1 MTQEIQKSDW
11 RSFFDKLSKEKF
23 GWETNV
29 QVLSDA
35 TGANMLAEGLP
46 FNGITYEENEEGAS
60 VEIITGKTAEKHDS
74 HTVLDPQ
81 KVAFQ
86 PNDADTG
93 GTLDIEDSSGAK
105 TLVSFLSEPGKKSRD
120 AASG

>member
-11 RSFFDKLSKEKF
+11 RSFFDKLSKEKL

-35 TGANMLAEGLP
+35 TGANLLAEGLP
-46 FNGITYEENEEGAS
+46 FIGITYEENEEGAS
-60 VEIITGKTAEKHDS
+60 IEIITGKTAEQHDS
-74 HTVLDPQ
+74 HTVADPQ

-86 PNDADTG
+86 PDDADIG

-105 TLVSFLSEPGKKSRD
+105 TLVSFLSEHGKKSRD
-120 AASG
+120 AATG